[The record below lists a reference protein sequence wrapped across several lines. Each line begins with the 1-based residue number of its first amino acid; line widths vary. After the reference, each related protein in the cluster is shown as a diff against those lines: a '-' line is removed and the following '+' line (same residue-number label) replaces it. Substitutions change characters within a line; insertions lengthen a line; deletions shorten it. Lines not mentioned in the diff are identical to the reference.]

1 LKLNKKLALVQEL
14 KLNVPESATNILVF
28 VHGFGVRWDSRGM
41 FTDIEQS
48 LPKSWGKVLFDLY
61 KIDSKD
67 VFVTSINEQVQRLS
81 EVLGQLKFNYP
92 DLKVHLLAHSQGC
105 MITALLKPK
114 ISGKVILLAPPE
126 KISQNP
132 KPQSESIFKD
142 RKIKKIKDGLE
153 VTRRNGSKLFIP
165 KLFTE
170 QTLGTDLQRLIIEY
184 SKIQFINILSASQD
198 ESLGAVRFSM
208 LRSSK
213 NIELT
218 TIDGDHNFTARSRAE
233 LIKYVSQILT
243 G

>member
-1 LKLNKKLALVQEL
+1 MVQEL

-132 KPQSESIFKD
+132 KPQSESIFKN

-170 QTLGTDLQRLIIEY
+170 QTLGTDLQKLILVY

-198 ESLGAVRFSM
+198 ESLGAVRFSI

-218 TIDGDHNFTARSRAE
+218 TIGGDHNFTSQSRAE
-233 LIKYVSQILT
+233 LIKYVNRILAV
-243 G
+243 

>member
-14 KLNVPESATNILVF
+14 KLNVPESATDILVF

-48 LPKSWGKVLFDLY
+48 LPRSWGKVLFDLY
-61 KIDSKD
+61 KIESKD

-114 ISGKVILLAPPE
+114 IPGKVILLAPPE
-126 KISQNP
+126 HIGTRLEEYFNNYPGSHKVEGELIVPRRDKTITHIPAEYFKQSQNTNV
-132 KPQSESIFKD
+132 QELILEYSNL
-142 RKIKKIKDGLE
+142 KKINFLHATKDE
-153 VTRRNGSKLFIP
+153 VLGGVSYKL
-165 KLFTE
+165 
-170 QTLGTDLQRLIIEY
+170 LQ
-184 SKIQFINILSASQD
+184 KT
-198 ESLGAVRFSM
+198 
-208 LRSSK
+208 K
-213 NIELT
+213 NIEIIELPA
-218 TIDGDHNFTARSRAE
+218 DHNFTGQSRLE
-233 LIKYVSQILT
+233 LVKYVSQILT